1 MQNTKKPV
9 ILCVDDERV
18 VLISVTN
25 QIRNQFQDQFLI
37 ETAENTEEAWEVIR
51 ELQDQQLEIRFIIS
65 DWLMPIDKGDQF
77 LIDVYNKLPNTSL
90 IMLSGHADEE
100 AVERAKKYANLTSFI
115 RKPWDKEE
123 LLKIIMNG
131 VSERV

>member
-1 MQNTKKPV
+1 MELIKKPV

-18 VLISVTN
+18 VLISVSN
-25 QIRNQFQDQFLI
+25 QIRNQFQDHFLI

-51 ELQDQQLEIRFIIS
+51 ELQEQNLEIRFIIS
-65 DWLMPIDKGDQF
+65 DWLMPLDKGDKF
-77 LIDVYNKLPNTSL
+77 LIDVFQELPNASL

-100 AVERAKKYANLTSFI
+100 AVERARKFANLKSFI

-123 LLKIIMNG
+123 LLKVITEG
-131 VSERV
+131 VQTPV